1 MALNSRFATGI
12 HALLVLAAAP
22 DKLHRSED
30 VALRLGTNPVVV
42 RRVFSQLR
50 QAGLILSQKGPS
62 GGAKLTRTAAEITLR
77 DIHQAVHP
85 QRPNY
90 APTLPSEIQSALKG
104 VFSAAT
110 RAFENELAQTTLAQ
124 LAKKTTRKRRGHTR

>member
-50 QAGLILSQKGPS
+50 QAELILSQKGPS
-62 GGAKLTRTAAEITLR
+62 GGSKLARSAAEITLS

-90 APTLPSEIQSALKG
+90 APTLPPEIQSALKG
-104 VFSAAT
+104 VFTAAT

-124 LAKKTTRKRRGHTR
+124 LAKKTLRKTRGRTH

>member
-12 HALLVLAAAP
+12 HALLVLASAP

-30 VALRLGTNPVVV
+30 VALRLGTNAVVV

-50 QAGLILSQKGPS
+50 QAGLIQSQKGPS
-62 GGAKLTRTAAEITLR
+62 GGAKPARSAAEITLS

-90 APTLPSEIQSALKG
+90 APTLPPEIQSALKG
-104 VFSAAT
+104 VFTAAT

-124 LAKKTTRKRRGHTR
+124 LAKKTLRKTRGRTH

>member
-30 VALRLGTNPVVV
+30 VAQRLGTNPVVV

-50 QAGLILSQKGPS
+50 QARLILSQKGPS
-62 GGAKLTRTAAEITLR
+62 GGAKLARSAAEITLR

-90 APTLPSEIQSALKG
+90 APTLPPEIQSSLKG

-124 LAKKTTRKRRGHTR
+124 LAKKTARKPRRPPR

>member
-12 HALLVLAAAP
+12 HALLVVASAP

-50 QAGLILSQKGPS
+50 RASLIVSQKGPS
-62 GGAKLTRTAAEITLR
+62 GGSKLARSAAEITLS

-90 APTLPSEIQSALKG
+90 APTLPPEIQSALKG
-104 VFSAAT
+104 VFTAAT

-124 LAKKTTRKRRGHTR
+124 LAKKTLRKTRGRTH

>member
-12 HALLVLAAAP
+12 HALLVLASAP

-50 QAGLILSQKGPS
+50 RASLIVSQKGPS
-62 GGAKLTRTAAEITLR
+62 GGSKLARTAGEITLR

-90 APTLPSEIQSALKG
+90 APTLPPDIQSALKG

-124 LAKKTTRKRRGHTR
+124 LAKKTARKPKTRAR